1 VSTRV
6 ASSVSL
12 PDTSFIAGS
21 VLPIQRAEELLATL
35 PGIISARIVASGTG
49 AVDEIHILTTDEVT
63 PKQTV
68 RNVESALIAH
78 LGMRVSHKKI
88 SVATSNDTKSQQGGS
103 AAQAT
108 ASNHTTQPTPPKGVE
123 GLIPLRS
130 EKVERAEAPK
140 SAAPAAPAMSNLSP
154 SPAASAQQP
163 GASMRA
169 TPPHSMP
176 VMTPPSGQPALTS
189 ELAAAGA
196 SAARR
201 RLYFEDIE
209 VRRSRSKGVACRVTL
224 RKGELAFVGEAEG
237 LENERLRIELA
248 ARATLSAI
256 SQAEGDARVL
266 GLEGCKT
273 IEAFDRQFVFVGLTT
288 RTGREA
294 ALLTGSAEVK
304 ESQETASV
312 LAVLDAT
319 NRWIDYSR

>member
-1 VSTRV
+1 
-6 ASSVSL
+6 VSL

-35 PGIISARIVASGTG
+35 PGVISARIVASGSG
-49 AVDEIHILTTDEVT
+49 SVDEIHILTTDEVS

-88 SVATSNDTKSQQGGS
+88 SVATSNEGRNQSPSALHGHTSQS
-103 AAQAT
+103 
-108 ASNHTTQPTPPKGVE
+108 TPPNGME
-123 GLIPLRS
+123 AIPALRS
-130 EKVERAEAPK
+130 EKTERVELAKESAK
-140 SAAPAAPAMSNLSP
+140 GTAAPSISNLSP
-154 SPAASAQQP
+154 SPHASAAQQST
-163 GASMRA
+163 SMRA
-169 TPPHSMP
+169 TPPQSMP
-176 VMTPPSGQPALTS
+176 QVTTPPSGQPALTN
-189 ELAAAGA
+189 E

-201 RLYFEDIE
+201 RLYFEDVE

-224 RKGELAFVGEAEG
+224 RKGEQAFVGEAEG
-237 LENERLRIELA
+237 LENERLRVELA
-248 ARATLSAI
+248 ARATLAAI
-256 SQAEGDARVL
+256 TQAEGDARVL
-266 GLEGCKT
+266 GLEGCKS

-319 NRWIDYSR
+319 NRWIDYSK

>member
-1 VSTRV
+1 MSTRV
-6 ASSVSL
+6 ANTVSL

-88 SVATSNDTKSQQGGS
+88 SVATSNDTKSQPGS
-103 AAQAT
+103 SAPQAG
-108 ASNHTTQPTPPKGVE
+108 ASSSYTTQPTPPKGVE

-130 EKVERAEAPK
+130 EKAERAEAPK
-140 SAAPAAPAMSNLSP
+140 AAPAAPAMSNLSP
-154 SPAASAQQP
+154 SPHATAAQQP
-163 GASMRA
+163 GAPMRA
-169 TPPHSMP
+169 TPPQSMP
-176 VMTPPSGQPALTS
+176 AMTPPSGQPALTS
-189 ELAAAGA
+189 ELVGA
-196 SAARR
+196 NAARR

-319 NRWIDYSR
+319 NRWIDYSK

>member
-1 VSTRV
+1 MSTRV
-6 ASSVSL
+6 ANTVSL

-49 AVDEIHILTTDEVT
+49 AVDEIHILTSDEVT

-88 SVATSNDTKSQQGGS
+88 SVATSNDTRSQSGSS
-103 AAQAT
+103 AAT
-108 ASNHTTQPTPPKGVE
+108 ANPSNGHTTTQPTPPKGVE
-123 GLIPLRS
+123 GLIPLRT
-130 EKVERAEAPK
+130 EKAERAEAPK
-140 SAAPAAPAMSNLSP
+140 AAPAAPAMSNLSP
-154 SPAASAQQP
+154 SPHATAGQQP
-163 GASMRA
+163 GAAMRA
-169 TPPHSMP
+169 TPPQSMP

-189 ELAAAGA
+189 ELAGA
-196 SAARR
+196 NAARR

-224 RKGELAFVGEAEG
+224 RKGEQAFVGEAEG

-319 NRWIDYSR
+319 NRWIDYSK

>member
-1 VSTRV
+1 MSNRV
-6 ASSVSL
+6 APSVSL
-12 PDTSFIAGS
+12 PDSSFIAGS

-35 PGIISARIVASGTG
+35 PGVISARIVASGTG
-49 AVDEIHILTTDEVT
+49 AVEEIHILTTDEVS

-88 SVATSNDTKSQQGGS
+88 SVATSSEGRAIPSTSI
-103 AAQAT
+103 
-108 ASNHTTQPTPPKGVE
+108 PPKM
-123 GLIPLRS
+123 
-130 EKVERAEAPK
+130 EAP
-140 SAAPAAPAMSNLSP
+140 APIRSDKPEPAKPTAPPPMISNLSP
-154 SPAASAQQP
+154 SPHASAVP
-163 GASMRA
+163 LAPVSSPTRA
-169 TPPHSMP
+169 TPPQSMP
-176 VMTPPSGQPALTS
+176 HVTPPSGQSAL
-189 ELAAAGA
+189 AGESSA
-196 SAARR
+196 SARR

-209 VRRSRSKGVACRVTL
+209 VRRSRTKGVACRVTL
-224 RKGELAFVGEAEG
+224 RKGDAAFIGEAEG

-256 SQAEGDARVL
+256 AQAEGDARVL
-266 GLEGCKT
+266 GLEGCKQ

-288 RTGREA
+288 RTGRDA

>member
-1 VSTRV
+1 MSTRV
-6 ASSVSL
+6 ATPVSL
-12 PDTSFIAGS
+12 PESSFIAGS

-35 PGIISARIVASGTG
+35 PGVISARIVASGTG
-49 AVDEIHILTTDEVT
+49 SVEEIHILTTDEVS

-88 SVATSNDTKSQQGGS
+88 SVATSS
-103 AAQAT
+103 
-108 ASNHTTQPTPPKGVE
+108 E
-123 GLIPLRS
+123 GRP
-130 EKVERAEAPK
+130 VPHAPVAPK
-140 SAAPAAPAMSNLSP
+140 ADVPNGGGIRADKSEQSRTMGGAPPSISNLSP
-154 SPAASAQQP
+154 SPLASAAP
-163 GASMRA
+163 ATASAGATTGSSPRA
-169 TPPHSMP
+169 TPPQSMP
-176 VMTPPSGQPALTS
+176 TVTPPSGQAAL
-189 ELAAAGA
+189 G
-196 SAARR
+196 R

-224 RKGELAFVGEAEG
+224 RKGESAYVGEAEG

-256 SQAEGDARVL
+256 TQAEGDARVL

-288 RTGREA
+288 RTGRES

-319 NRWIDYSR
+319 NRWIDYSK

>member
-1 VSTRV
+1 MSTRV
-6 ASSVSL
+6 AQPVSL
-12 PDTSFIAGS
+12 PEASFIAGS
-21 VLPIQRAEELLATL
+21 VLPLQRAEELLATL
-35 PGIISARIVASGTG
+35 PGVISARIVASGSG
-49 AVDEIHILTTDEVT
+49 AVDEIHILTTDEVS

-88 SVATSNDTKSQQGGS
+88 SVATSSDAARGAQHPPASKPQEGLLPMRGAAERPEPPKPQNGQPQTATPVSQQ
-103 AAQAT
+103 QPAT
-108 ASNHTTQPTPPKGVE
+108 TV
-123 GLIPLRS
+123 
-130 EKVERAEAPK
+130 
-140 SAAPAAPAMSNLSP
+140 
-154 SPAASAQQP
+154 
-163 GASMRA
+163 RA
-169 TPPHSMP
+169 TPPQSMP
-176 VMTPPSGQPALTS
+176 QVTTPPSGQPVIP
-189 ELAAAGA
+189 GDA
-196 SAARR
+196 SSRATR

-209 VRRSRSKGVACRVTL
+209 VRRSRTKGVACRVTL
-224 RKGELAFVGEAEG
+224 RKGEQQFVGEAEG
-237 LENERLRIELA
+237 LENERLRVELA

-319 NRWIDYSR
+319 NRWIDYSK